1 MPEDIPPEEFDLLA
15 AELAL
20 GLLEGEDR
28 VRALRLR
35 LSDRSFRMAV
45 SAWQDRLAPMFAE
58 VPDAEPRPDVWSRV
72 AALLEDRAP
81 NGVVRKLR
89 AWRIGAFAASAV
101 AAGLALLILF
111 APLRAPRP
119 PQPAQPVAIA
129 QLLDKSG
136 RALLLARLDGE
147 SGKLRVQAIQLPE
160 DARVPEL
167 WVIPPGGAPLSLGLI
182 GRSGSSDLAA
192 DARSRALLRPGS
204 VIAVTLEPADGAPHR
219 APTGEI
225 LGSAPLTAL

>member
-1 MPEDIPPEEFDLLA
+1 MPEEIPPEEFDLLA

-45 SAWQDRLAPMFAE
+45 SAWQDRLAPMLAE
-58 VPDAEPRPDVWSRV
+58 VPDAKPGPDLWPRV

-89 AWRIGAFAASAV
+89 AWRLGALAASAM
-101 AAGLALLILF
+101 AAGLALLLLF

-119 PQPAQPVAIA
+119 PHPVGAVAIA

-136 RALLLARLDGE
+136 KPLLLAQLGGE
-147 SGKLRVQAIQLPE
+147 NGKLKVQALNLPE
-160 DARVPEL
+160 GERVPEL
-167 WVIPPGGAPLSLGLI
+167 WVIPPGGTPHSLGLI
-182 GRSGSSDLAA
+182 GRSGTTDLAA
-192 DARSRALLRPGS
+192 DARSRALLQPGS

-225 LGSAPLTAL
+225 LGSAPLSTL